1 MREIEDLKD
10 KLTEKIKTFRIIN
23 YITSFFA
30 ALAISSFIGAIGIGL
45 AAVVIFFL
53 ALGGTEGLQYYYL
66 PGGIIGFFALLG
78 IFSFI
83 LIYHLYNKIYKS
95 SINKEKYSFV
105 LGLSIAETVVFVL
118 SRTYIYRRTL
128 LTKLNRFMT
137 RLIQ

>member
-23 YITSFFA
+23 YITSFFV
-30 ALAISSFIGAIGIGL
+30 ALTISSFIGAIGIGL

-78 IFSFI
+78 IFGFI
-83 LIYHLYNKIYKS
+83 LIYYLYNKIYKS
-95 SINKEKYSFV
+95 SINKEKYSFYK
-105 LGLSIAETVVFVL
+105 I
-118 SRTYIYRRTL
+118 
-128 LTKLNRFMT
+128 KLAYDMLKINRELKENMT
-137 RLIQ
+137 DWQTNIL